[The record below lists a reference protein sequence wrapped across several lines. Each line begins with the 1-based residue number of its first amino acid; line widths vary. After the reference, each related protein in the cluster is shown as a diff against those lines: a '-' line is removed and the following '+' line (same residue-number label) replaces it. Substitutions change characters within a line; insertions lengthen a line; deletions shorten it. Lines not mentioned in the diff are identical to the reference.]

1 MDLHILYT
9 CIAHAVFMRKNF
21 FFLCVMQDIE
31 KTMSTALHELRELE
45 RQNTAKQ
52 APDVVLDTL
61 EPLKNPISSEPAS
74 PSHTIA
80 IRDPEAALRRG
91 SSSSSSAAETMMMST
106 FKPALCARMPGA
118 QLRPPAIRPT
128 RPVPSQQQRSSSSGS
143 SGVGSPA
150 ITPTDKSFP
159 SSPSSNT
166 ADKHGGSM

>member
-1 MDLHILYT
+1 MTVFVNLHI
-9 CIAHAVFMRKNF
+9 
-21 FFLCVMQDIE
+21 MQDIE

-61 EPLKNPISSEPAS
+61 EPLKNPVNSEPAS

-91 SSSSSSAAETMMMST
+91 SGSSSSAAETVMMST
-106 FKPALCARMPGA
+106 FKPALCARLPSA
-118 QLRPPAIRPT
+118 QLRPPAMRPT
-128 RPVPSQQQRSSSSGS
+128 RPMPSQQQRSSSSGS
-143 SGVGSPA
+143 SGMGSPA